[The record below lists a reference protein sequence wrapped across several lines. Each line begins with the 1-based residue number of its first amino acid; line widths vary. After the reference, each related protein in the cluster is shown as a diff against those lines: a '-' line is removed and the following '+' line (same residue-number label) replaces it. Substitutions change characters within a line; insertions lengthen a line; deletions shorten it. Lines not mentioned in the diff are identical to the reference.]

1 MRTLKVASSLLALF
15 LLATCNGGVHSPTE
29 PAKNIACDPAFAG
42 QWSWVL
48 QSCGAFTNGSS
59 PAQLSTTNGCR
70 LTLDT
75 TPAAQKALGQTYTL
89 VVAFDTQKATL
100 ERKGTVCDAIDKG
113 TIVSQVNHQFAIE
126 LTPTPTEKCCN
137 QNYFVNITY

>member
-1 MRTLKVASSLLALF
+1 MRLLKNACALLALIA
-15 LLATCNGGVHSPTE
+15 LTTCNGGVHSPTE
-29 PAKNIACDPAFAG
+29 PKNNIACDPAFNG

-75 TPAAQKALGQTYTL
+75 TPDAQKAMGQTYTL
-89 VVAFDTQKATL
+89 VVSFDNQTATL

-113 TIVSQVNHQFAIE
+113 TIVSQVGREFGIE
-126 LTPTPTEKCCN
+126 LKPTATEKCCN
-137 QNYFVNITY
+137 QNYFVNIRY